1 MAPELDKK
9 SPVGIV
15 ANLPP
20 SKKEKSKKASEV
32 RTEKN
37 NGIREEGNVLFKSG
51 NYGGAVVKYTECLNS
66 DPQDAVSLTNRAEC
80 FLRTRQFPFALKDAD
95 AAIAFDPSKSK
106 ALYKRALALNGL
118 ARYADAVKTLKEL
131 VQKEPQDATAK
142 NALAECEML
151 SQQAFLGDY
160 NMPALLFGR
169 LAMSFRRC
177 ADYVGPVAIVTIPAK
192 GRGVVVTKDVKA
204 GELLCVSSPLA
215 TAPIQ
220 AGVELVLIKQLVNAA
235 ARDWRDAAVIQT
247 LPAETDVTKSA
258 EIPAPDL
265 SLFRKHLTKN
275 DDVGV
280 TEPRDQ
286 ETFARMCGAIVKTS
300 AIRNA
305 QSVGVYPLP
314 SFFNHACAPNACK
327 LLVGNVMFVRAAR
340 DLQKG
345 TEVCLKYFDVTNPEP
360 ERAIHAKRFGIET
373 CVCRR
378 CLVERVGAGDAKT
391 ATDLAAKKATAAR
404 ELAVKDPANK
414 KPGMDRDGEK
424 AASAAAAIVMDALQV
439 NSPATLIA
447 AMRGKAKASHTEI
460 TQALAEWKR
469 TKGKSEA
476 PDSNVLVELANWF
489 DTKCDQ
495 LGLDPTAANW
505 ARTSVL
511 QVFTNIAHC
520 LSAAGLLEQRGQMLG
535 RLASTLAEGDPA
547 SFEHCK
553 QLAVAVQNAKRL
565 GGVDAAKGVER
576 AEKIAAQTLAVRYG
590 CGGVDEL
597 PIVRE
602 LLKHLEHAAMENAGE
617 FCEQA

>member
-66 DPQDAVSLTNRAEC
+66 DPQDALSLTNRAEC

-131 VQKEPQDATAK
+131 VQKEPQDATAN

-177 ADYVGPVAIVTIPAK
+177 ADYVGPVAIVTIPEK

-424 AASAAAAIVMDALQV
+424 AASAAAAIGTCWGFPSISQILTHCLPIQDVNHFSFAITVMDALQV

-495 LGLDPTAANW
+495 LGACWGFPKSRLPVC
-505 ARTSVL
+505 R
-511 QVFTNIAHC
+511 
-520 LSAAGLLEQRGQMLG
+520 LSRVNTRPHYE
-535 RLASTLAEGDPA
+535 RLTL
-547 SFEHCK
+547 SFIYRK
-553 QLAVAVQNAKRL
+553 V
-565 GGVDAAKGVER
+565 
-576 AEKIAAQTLAVRYG
+576 
-590 CGGVDEL
+590 
-597 PIVRE
+597 
-602 LLKHLEHAAMENAGE
+602 
-617 FCEQA
+617 